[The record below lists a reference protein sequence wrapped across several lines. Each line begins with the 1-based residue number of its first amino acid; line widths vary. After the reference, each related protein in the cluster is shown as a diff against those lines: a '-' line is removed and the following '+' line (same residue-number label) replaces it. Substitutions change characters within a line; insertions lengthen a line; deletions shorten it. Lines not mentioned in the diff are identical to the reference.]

1 MTGSN
6 EKTVLENKK
15 SEGDVH
21 VHVHQETVDSVV
33 KELPDDGLL
42 YDLADF
48 FKSFGDST
56 RIKILF
62 ALEKEEMCVC
72 DLSILLGTTVS
83 AVSHQLK
90 NLRHLKLVKSRRE
103 GKNIFYSLADDHVGM
118 IIKVGLEHLKEF

>member
-1 MTGSN
+1 MSEQN
-6 EKTVLENKK
+6 TVKNQ
-15 SEGDVH
+15 EGDAH
-21 VHVHQETVDSVV
+21 VHIHQETVDSVV

>member
-1 MTGSN
+1 MAGSN

-42 YDLADF
+42 YDLAVF

>member
-1 MTGSN
+1 
-6 EKTVLENKK
+6 
-15 SEGDVH
+15 
-21 VHVHQETVDSVV
+21 
-33 KELPDDGLL
+33 
-42 YDLADF
+42 
-48 FKSFGDST
+48 
-56 RIKILF
+56 
-62 ALEKEEMCVC
+62 MCVC

>member
-1 MTGSN
+1 MSEQN
-6 EKTVLENKK
+6 TVKNQE
-15 SEGDVH
+15 SDAH
-21 VHVHQETVDSVV
+21 VHIHQETVDSVV

>member
-1 MTGSN
+1 MSEHNTA
-6 EKTVLENKK
+6 KK
-15 SEGDVH
+15 QEGDAH
-21 VHVHQETVDSVV
+21 VHIHQETVDNVI

-90 NLRHLKLVKSRRE
+90 NLRHLKLVKAGERAKTFLFT
-103 GKNIFYSLADDHVGM
+103 G
-118 IIKVGLEHLKEF
+118 